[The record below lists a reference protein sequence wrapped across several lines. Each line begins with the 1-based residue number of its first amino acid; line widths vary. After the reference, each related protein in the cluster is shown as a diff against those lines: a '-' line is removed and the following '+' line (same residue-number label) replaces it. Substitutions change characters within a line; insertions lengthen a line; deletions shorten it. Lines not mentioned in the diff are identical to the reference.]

1 LARFLRRTGIHF
13 AAKRSTIHA
22 MDYWIEIILRLG
34 GATLVGGLIGLNRDL
49 RGKPA
54 GVRTL
59 GIVGLAS
66 ALVVMTG
73 AAPLGLT
80 DPHPDA
86 ISRVIQGV
94 VTGIGFL
101 GAGVIVRTG
110 GAESIHGLTTAAS
123 VWLTACLGM
132 ACGIA
137 SWRMVAVAVP
147 LAFLVLVLGGPLE
160 RAAHRW
166 WGNPDRDDKPDA

>member
-1 LARFLRRTGIHF
+1 
-13 AAKRSTIHA
+13 
-22 MDYWIEIILRLG
+22 MDWSNLVPMDWVEIILRLG
-34 GATLVGGLIGLNRDL
+34 AATLIGGMIGLNREL

-66 ALVVMTG
+66 ALVVMV
-73 AAPLGLT
+73 ASAPLGLSS
-80 DPHPDA
+80 PHPDA

-110 GAESIHGLTTAAS
+110 GLGSIHGLTTAAS
-123 VWLTACLGM
+123 IWLTACLGM
-132 ACGIA
+132 ACGVA

-147 LAFLVLVLGGPLE
+147 LAFLVLILGGPIE
-160 RAAHRW
+160 KAVHRLL
-166 WGNPDRDDKPDA
+166 GGAEGAEEKRD

>member
-1 LARFLRRTGIHF
+1 
-13 AAKRSTIHA
+13 

-34 GATLVGGLIGLNRDL
+34 AATLIGGIVGLNRDL

-66 ALVVMTG
+66 ALAVMTG
-73 AAPLGLT
+73 AAPLGIT

-110 GAESIHGLTTAAS
+110 GVQSIHGLTTAAS

-132 ACGIA
+132 ACGVA
-137 SWRMVAVAVP
+137 SWRMVVVAVP
-147 LAFLVLVLGGPLE
+147 MAFLVLVLGGPVE
-160 RAAHRW
+160 KAFRRRFGDQADGAP
-166 WGNPDRDDKPDA
+166 GED